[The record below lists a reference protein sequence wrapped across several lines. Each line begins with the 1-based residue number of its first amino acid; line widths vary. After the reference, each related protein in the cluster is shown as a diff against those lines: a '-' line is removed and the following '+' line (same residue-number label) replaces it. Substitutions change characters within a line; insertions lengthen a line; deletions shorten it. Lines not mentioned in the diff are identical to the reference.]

1 MVYRTRAIG
10 TISECGGGVM
20 DFKRIEWIFFVAFLG
35 LNMFLFG
42 IYQEG
47 LKEENSVSFS
57 DQKDSIEKRLEKDN
71 ISYKGTL
78 TGEKKEGYYLSGEQ
92 TNFYDAIQNERET
105 RERNFFKNGVE
116 LIDNS
121 ITVYPQMNYT
131 QTNYYI
137 DDKNVEK
144 SLEAFLKDPDNVL
157 FGTEYRYMPH
167 FSTLDVDFPELL
179 VSQSYKGIPFKD
191 DTAQISLKLEN
202 TGESDGIHKITK
214 YTQTHIQAIEELRD
228 KTDLFSDRDAIET
241 LYINNKIPSNSKIS
255 FMELAYT
262 RIYKIREKNV
272 YVPVWF
278 VGIKA
283 GESNLQIEQVNAMSN
298 TIITNNTVPKV
309 ENQ

>member
-1 MVYRTRAIG
+1 
-10 TISECGGGVM
+10 M
-20 DFKRIEWIFFVAFLG
+20 DFKRIEWIFFLAFLG

-47 LKEENSVSFS
+47 VKEENNVSFS
-57 DQKDSIEKRLEKDN
+57 DQTDSIEKRLAKDDITYKEK
-71 ISYKGTL
+71 L

-105 RERNFFKNGVE
+105 RDRNFFKNGVE
-116 LIDNS
+116 LVDNS
-121 ITVYPQMNYT
+121 ITIYPQMNYT
-131 QTNYYI
+131 QTSYFI
-137 DDKNVEK
+137 DEKNVEK
-144 SLEAFLKDPDNVL
+144 SLETFLKDRDSVL
-157 FGTEYRYMPH
+157 FGAEYHYMPD
-167 FSTLDVDFPELL
+167 FSSLEGDFPEL
-179 VSQSYKGIPFKD
+179 VASQAYKNIPFKD

-202 TGESDGIHKITK
+202 TGESDGIHKINK
-214 YTQTHIQAIEELRD
+214 YTQTHIQGIEELRD
-228 KTDLFSDRDAIET
+228 KMDLFSDRDAIET
-241 LYINNKIPSNSKIS
+241 LYINNKIPSSSKIT

-283 GESNLQIEQVNAMSN
+283 KGSNLQIEQVNAMSN

>member
-1 MVYRTRAIG
+1 
-10 TISECGGGVM
+10 M
-20 DFKRIEWIFFVAFLG
+20 DFKRIEWIFFLAFLG

-47 LKEENSVSFS
+47 IKEENNVSFS
-57 DQKDSIEKRLEKDN
+57 DQTDSIEKRLAKDDITYKEK
-71 ISYKGTL
+71 L

-105 RERNFFKNGVE
+105 RDRNFFKNGVE

-131 QTNYYI
+131 QTSYFI
-137 DDKNVEK
+137 DEKNIEK
-144 SLEAFLKDPDNVL
+144 SLETFLKDQDNVL
-157 FGTEYRYMPH
+157 FGTEYYYMPD
-167 FSTLDVDFPELL
+167 FSNLEGDFPEL
-179 VSQSYKGIPFKD
+179 VASQVYKNIPFKD

-202 TGESDGIHKITK
+202 TGESDGIHKINK
-214 YTQTHIQAIEELRD
+214 YTQTHIQGIEELRD
-228 KTDLFSDRDAIET
+228 KMDLFSDRDAIET
-241 LYINNKIPSNSKIS
+241 LYINNKIPSSSKIT

-283 GESNLQIEQVNAMSN
+283 KGSNLQIEQVNAMSN

>member
-1 MVYRTRAIG
+1 
-10 TISECGGGVM
+10 M
-20 DFKRIEWIFFVAFLG
+20 DFKRIEWIFFLAFLG

-47 LKEENSVSFS
+47 IKEENNVSFS
-57 DQKDSIEKRLEKDN
+57 DQTDSIEKRLAKDDITYKEK
-71 ISYKGTL
+71 L

-105 RERNFFKNGVE
+105 RDRNFFKNGVE

-121 ITVYPQMNYT
+121 ITVYPQMNYS
-131 QTNYYI
+131 QTSYFI
-137 DDKNVEK
+137 DEKNIEK
-144 SLEAFLKDPDNVL
+144 SLETFLKDQDSVL
-157 FGTEYRYMPH
+157 FGTEYHYMPD
-167 FSTLDVDFPELL
+167 FSNLEGDFPEL
-179 VSQSYKGIPFKD
+179 VASQVYKNIPFKD

-202 TGESDGIHKITK
+202 TGESDGIHKINK
-214 YTQTHIQAIEELRD
+214 YTQTHIQGIEELRD
-228 KTDLFSDRDAIET
+228 KMDLFSDRDAIET
-241 LYINNKIPSNSKIS
+241 LYINNKIPSSSKIT

-283 GESNLQIEQVNAMSN
+283 KGSNLQIEQVNAMSN

>member
-1 MVYRTRAIG
+1 
-10 TISECGGGVM
+10 M
-20 DFKRIEWIFFVAFLG
+20 DFKRIEWIFFLAFLG

-47 LKEENSVSFS
+47 IKEENNVSFS
-57 DQKDSIEKRLEKDN
+57 DQTDSIEKRLAKDDITYKEK
-71 ISYKGTL
+71 L

-105 RERNFFKNGVE
+105 RDRNFFKNGVE

-131 QTNYYI
+131 QTSYFI
-137 DDKNVEK
+137 DEKNIEK
-144 SLEAFLKDPDNVL
+144 SLETFLKDQDSVL
-157 FGTEYRYMPH
+157 FGTEYHYMPD
-167 FSTLDVDFPELL
+167 FSNLEGDFPEL
-179 VSQSYKGIPFKD
+179 VASQVYKNIPFKD

-202 TGESDGIHKITK
+202 TGESDGIHKINK
-214 YTQTHIQAIEELRD
+214 YTQTHIQGIEELRD
-228 KTDLFSDRDAIET
+228 KMDLFSDRDAIET
-241 LYINNKIPSNSKIS
+241 LYINNKIPSSSKIT

-283 GESNLQIEQVNAMSN
+283 KGSNLQIEQVNAMSN